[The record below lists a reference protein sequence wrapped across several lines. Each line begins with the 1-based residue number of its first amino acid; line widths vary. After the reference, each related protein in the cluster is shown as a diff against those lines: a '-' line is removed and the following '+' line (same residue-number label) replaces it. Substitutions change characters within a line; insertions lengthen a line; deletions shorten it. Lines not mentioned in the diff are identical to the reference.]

1 VVKEAEV
8 QNSPYR
14 FRSRYA
20 VPLITFLFTLALVVS
35 TQAQTVDIIHTF
47 DVAAGEGSLPYSGLI
62 EDAAGNFYGT
72 TYDGGAHNFGTVYR
86 LSPNSSGGWTETIL
100 YSFKGGST
108 DGAEPHSSLFRD
120 SVGNLY
126 GTTVTGG
133 IVGSTCNAGVFAS
146 PIGCGI
152 IFKLTPTSTGQWTE
166 TVLHRFSGTDG
177 GNSFTGL
184 ISDAAG
190 NFYGATI
197 AGGSKG
203 LGVVFRLSHT
213 STGWKETVLHNFTGG
228 TDGSLPFIQCATLAM
243 DASGNLY
250 GSAYKGGTANAG
262 TVFKLSPP
270 ATTTTTAWTE
280 KTLYTFKGGSDGSE
294 PFTGVILDK
303 SGNIY
308 GTTTFGGTG
317 GNNGGIVFELTAANG
332 YAKTTLHN
340 FNRLSDPAEDFPNAV
355 TFDANG
361 NLWGMTE
368 YALFKLS
375 PGTSGWTETFVF
387 NWQNTPG
394 WSTAF
399 TPLIIDSHGV
409 IWGTDTWGGLA
420 FKVVP

>member
-1 VVKEAEV
+1 M
-8 QNSPYR
+8 QNSLYR
-14 FRSRYA
+14 FRSQYT
-20 VPLITFLFTLALVVS
+20 VPLVTFLFTLAFVVS
-35 TQAQTVDIIHTF
+35 AQAQTVDTIYKF
-47 DVAAGEGSLPYSGLI
+47 DAAAGEGSLPYSGLI

-72 TYDGGAHNFGTVYR
+72 TADGGAHNAGTVYR
-86 LSPNSSGGWTETIL
+86 LSLNSSGGFTHTIL

-108 DGAEPHSSLFRD
+108 DGAFPHASLFRD
-120 SVGNLY
+120 SAGNLY
-126 GTTVTGG
+126 STTVDGG
-133 IVGSTCNAGVFAS
+133 NTAATCTLGPF
-146 PIGCGI
+146 PGCGV
-152 IFKLTPTSTGQWTE
+152 IFKLTPTKTGQWTE

-177 GNSFTGL
+177 GNSFSGL
-184 ISDAAG
+184 IRDAAG
-190 NFYGATI
+190 NVYGVTLN
-197 AGGSKG
+197 GGSHAM
-203 LGVVFRLSHT
+203 GVAFELSLT
-213 STGWKETVLHNFTGG
+213 STGWKETVLHNFAGG
-228 TDGSLPFIQCATLAM
+228 TDGALPFIQCASLAM

-250 GSAYKGGTANAG
+250 GSTYKGGTANAG

-270 ATTTTTAWTE
+270 TKTSTTWSE
-280 KTLYTFKGGSDGSE
+280 KILYTFQSGTDGSE

-303 SGNIY
+303 SGNVY

-332 YAKTTLHN
+332 YAKTVLHN
-340 FNRLSDPAEDFPNAV
+340 FNRLTDPAEDFPNAL

-361 NLWGMTE
+361 NLWDMTE

-387 NWQNTPG
+387 NWGQTPG

>member
-1 VVKEAEV
+1 MLK
-8 QNSPYR
+8 SPIC
-14 FRSRYA
+14 FRSLWA
-20 VPLITFLFTLALVVS
+20 MILVTFLLTLTLVAD
-35 TQAQTVDIIHTF
+35 TQAQTVDVIHTF
-47 DVAAGEGSLPYSGLI
+47 AAGEGSLPYSGLI

-72 TYDGGAHNFGTVYR
+72 TADGGAHNFGTVYR
-86 LSPNSSGGWTETIL
+86 LSPNSSGGFTETIL

-108 DGAEPHSSLFRD
+108 DGAGPHASLFRD
-120 SVGNLY
+120 SGGNLY

-133 IVGSTCNAGVFAS
+133 IVGSTCNEGAFAS
-146 PIGCGI
+146 PVGCGI
-152 IFKLTPTSTGQWTE
+152 IFKLTPTTTGQWTE
-166 TVLHRFSGTDG
+166 TVLHRFSGPDG

-184 ISDAAG
+184 VRDAAG
-190 NFYGATI
+190 NFYGTTI
-197 AGGSKG
+197 AGGSAG
-203 LGVVFRLSHT
+203 LGVVFKLSLT
-213 STGWKETVLHNFTGG
+213 STGWKENVLHNFSGG
-228 TDGSLPFIQCATLAM
+228 ADGSLPFIQCATLAM

-250 GSAYKGGTANAG
+250 GSTYKGGAANAG

-270 ATTTTTAWTE
+270 TTTTTAWT
-280 KTLYTFKGGSDGSE
+280 KKNLYTFKGGSDGSE

-303 SGNIY
+303 SGNLY

-340 FNRLSDPAEDFPNAV
+340 FNRLTDPAEDFPNGL
-355 TFDANG
+355 TFDAGG

-375 PGTSGWTETFVF
+375 PGTNGWTETFVF
-387 NWQNTPG
+387 NWGQTPG

-399 TPLIIDSHGV
+399 TPLMVDSRGV

>member
-1 VVKEAEV
+1 M
-8 QNSPYR
+8 QNFPYQ

-20 VPLITFLFTLALVVS
+20 VIVVAFILTLTLSTS
-35 TQAQTVDIIHTF
+35 TQAQTVEIVHTF
-47 DVAAGEGSLPYSGLI
+47 DVAAGQGSLPYSGLI

-72 TYDGGAHNFGTVYR
+72 TFDGGTHNLGTVYR
-86 LSPNSSGGWTETIL
+86 LSPNSSGGFTETIL

-108 DGAEPHSSLFRD
+108 DGADPHASLFRD
-120 SVGNLY
+120 SAGNLY

-133 IVGSTCNAGVFAS
+133 IVAS
-146 PIGCGI
+146 SCTEGATFSNPVGCGI
-152 IFKLTPTSTGQWTE
+152 IFKLTPTSTGSWTE

-184 ISDAAG
+184 IRDRAG

-197 AGGSKG
+197 GGGSHA
-203 LGVVFRLSHT
+203 LGIVFKLSLT
-213 STGWKETVLHNFTGG
+213 STGWKETVLHNFSGG
-228 TDGSLPFIQCATLAM
+228 TDGAFPFIQCATLAM
-243 DASGNLY
+243 DLSGNLY
-250 GSAYKGGTANAG
+250 GSTYNGGAANAG

-270 ATTTTTAWTE
+270 TTTTTTTWTE
-280 KTLYTFKGGSDGSE
+280 KILYTFKGGSDGSE

-303 SGNIY
+303 SGNVY
-308 GTTTFGGTG
+308 GTATFGGTG
-317 GNNGGIVFELTAANG
+317 GNNGGIVFELMAVSD
-332 YAKTTLHN
+332 YAKTVLHN
-340 FNRLSDPAEDFPNAV
+340 FNRLTDPAEDFPNGL
-355 TFDANG
+355 TFDASG

-387 NWQNTPG
+387 NWGQTPG

-409 IWGTDTWGGLA
+409 IWGTDTWGGQA

>member
-1 VVKEAEV
+1 MQKLSMRV
-8 QNSPYR
+8 
-14 FRSRYA
+14 RSRYA
-20 VPLITFLFTLALVVS
+20 VLLVAFMLTHALVVG
-35 TQAQTVDIIHTF
+35 TQAQTVEVIHTF
-47 DVAAGEGSLPYSGLI
+47 NAAAGQGSLPYSCLI
-62 EDAAGNFYGT
+62 EDGAGNLYGT
-72 TYDGGAHNFGTVYR
+72 TYDGGTHNFGTVYR
-86 LSPNSSGGWTETIL
+86 LSPNGSGGWTETIL

-120 SVGNLY
+120 SAGNLY

-133 IVGSTCNAGVFAS
+133 IVANSCTAGPTFAS

-184 ISDAAG
+184 IRDAAS
-190 NFYGATI
+190 NLYGATI
-197 AGGSKG
+197 GGGSHA
-203 LGVVFRLSHT
+203 LGVVFKLSLT
-213 STGWKETVLHNFTGG
+213 STGWKQTVLHDFSGG
-228 TDGSLPFIQCATLAM
+228 TDGAFPFIQCATLAM

-250 GSAYKGGTANAG
+250 GSTYNGGAANAG
-262 TVFKLSPP
+262 IVFKLSPP
-270 ATTTTTAWTE
+270 STTTSTSWTE
-280 KTLYTFKGGSDGSE
+280 EILYTFKGGSDGSE
-294 PFTGVILDK
+294 PFSGVILDK
-303 SGNIY
+303 IGNVY
-308 GTTTFGGTG
+308 GTTLFGGTG
-317 GNNGGIVFELTAANG
+317 GNNGGIVFKLTAASG
-332 YAKTTLHN
+332 YAKTVLHN
-340 FNRLSDPAEDFPNAV
+340 FDRVSDPAEDFPNAV
-355 TFDANG
+355 TFDASG

-394 WSTAF
+394 WGTPAF

-409 IWGTDTWGGLA
+409 IWGTDTWGGQA

>member
-1 VVKEAEV
+1 M
-8 QNSPYR
+8 QNSPSR

-20 VPLITFLFTLALVVS
+20 TPLVTILFALSLIAS
-35 TQAQTVDIIHTF
+35 TQAQTVEVIHTF
-47 DVAAGEGSLPYSGLI
+47 DTAAGEGSLPYSGLI
-62 EDAAGNFYGT
+62 EGAAGNFYGT
-72 TYDGGAHNFGTVYR
+72 TYNGGAHNFGTVYR
-86 LSPNSSGGWTETIL
+86 LSPNSSGGWTERIL

-120 SVGNLY
+120 STGNLY

-133 IVGSTCNAGVFAS
+133 IVSSTCNAGAFAS

-152 IFKLTPTSTGQWTE
+152 IFKLTPTTTGQWTE
-166 TVLHRFSGTDG
+166 SVLHRFSGLDG

-184 ISDAAG
+184 IRDTTG

-197 AGGSKG
+197 AGGGKG
-203 LGVVFRLSHT
+203 LGVVFNLSLT

-270 ATTTTTAWTE
+270 ATTTTTTWTE

-303 SGNIY
+303 SGNVY

-317 GNNGGIVFELTAANG
+317 ENNGGIVFELTAANG
-332 YAKTTLHN
+332 YAKTTLYD
-340 FNRLSDPAEDFPNAV
+340 FNRLSDPAEDFPNGL

-394 WSTAF
+394 WSTGF
-399 TPLIIDSHGV
+399 TPLIIDSHNV

-420 FKVVP
+420 FKVMP

>member
-1 VVKEAEV
+1 
-8 QNSPYR
+8 
-14 FRSRYA
+14 
-20 VPLITFLFTLALVVS
+20 LFTLTLIAS
-35 TQAQTVDIIHTF
+35 AQAQTVDTIYKF
-47 DVAAGEGSLPYSGLI
+47 DAAAGEGSLPYSGLI

-72 TYDGGAHNFGTVYR
+72 TYDGGTHNAGTVYR
-86 LSPNSSGGWTETIL
+86 LSPNSSGGFTHTIL

-120 SVGNLY
+120 SAGNLY

-133 IVGSTCNAGVFAS
+133 IVGRTCNAGVFAS

-152 IFKLTPTSTGQWTE
+152 IFKLTPTSTGQWIE

-184 ISDAAG
+184 IRDAAG

-197 AGGSKG
+197 AGGSAG
-203 LGVVFRLSHT
+203 LGVVYKLSLT
-213 STGWKETVLHNFTGG
+213 PTGWKETVLHNFTGG
-228 TDGSLPFIQCATLAM
+228 TDGSLPFIQCATLVM

-250 GSAYKGGTANAG
+250 GSTYKGGAADAG

-270 ATTTTTAWTE
+270 ATKTSTWTE
-280 KTLYTFKGGSDGSE
+280 KILYTFKGGSDGSE

-303 SGNIY
+303 SGNLY

-332 YAKTTLHN
+332 YAKTVLHN
-340 FNRLSDPAEDFPNAV
+340 FNRLADAAEDFPNV
-355 TFDANG
+355 LTFDANG

-375 PGTSGWTETFVF
+375 PETSGWTETFVF
-387 NWQNTPG
+387 NWGQTPG
-394 WSTAF
+394 WSTGF
-399 TPLIIDSHGV
+399 TPLIVDSHGV
-409 IWGTDTWGGLA
+409 LWGTDTWGGLA

>member
-1 VVKEAEV
+1 M
-8 QNSPYR
+8 QNSFYR
-14 FRSRYA
+14 FRSWYT
-20 VPLITFLFTLALVVS
+20 VPLVTFLFTLPFVVS
-35 TQAQTVDIIHTF
+35 TQAQTVGTIYKF
-47 DVAAGEGSLPYSGLI
+47 DVAAGEGSLPYSGLV

-72 TYDGGAHNFGTVYR
+72 TYDGGAHNLGTVYR
-86 LSPNSSGGWTETIL
+86 LSPNRSGGFTETIL

-120 SVGNLY
+120 SAGNLY

-133 IVGSTCNAGVFAS
+133 IVGSTCNAGNFAS
-146 PIGCGI
+146 PMGCGI
-152 IFKLTPTSTGQWTE
+152 IFKLSPTTTGQWTE
-166 TVLHRFSGTDG
+166 TVLHRFSGPDG

-184 ISDAAG
+184 IRDATG
-190 NFYGATI
+190 NFYGTTI
-197 AGGSKG
+197 AGGSAG
-203 LGVVFRLSHT
+203 LGVVFKLSLI
-213 STGWKETVLHNFTGG
+213 STGWKETVLHDFKGG
-228 TDGSLPFIQCATLAM
+228 TDGASPFIQSATLAM

-250 GSAYKGGTANAG
+250 GSTYEGGTANAG

-270 ATTTTTAWTE
+270 TKTSTTWSE
-280 KTLYTFKGGSDGSE
+280 KILYTFQGGTDGSE

-303 SGNIY
+303 SGNVY

-332 YAKTTLHN
+332 YTKTVLHN
-340 FNRLSDPAEDFPNAV
+340 FNRLTDAAEDFPNAL

-387 NWQNTPG
+387 NWGQTPG

-399 TPLIIDSHGV
+399 TPLIIDSHGA

>member
-1 VVKEAEV
+1 M

-14 FRSRYA
+14 FRSQYTVLLVA
-20 VPLITFLFTLALVVS
+20 FLLTLTLGASV
-35 TQAQTVDIIHTF
+35 QAQTVDIIHKF
-47 DVAAGEGSLPYSGLI
+47 NVAAGEGSLPYSGLI

-72 TYDGGAHNFGTVYR
+72 TFDGGTHNFGTVYR
-86 LSPNSSGGWTETIL
+86 LSPNSSGTYTETIL

-120 SVGNLY
+120 SAGNLY

-133 IVGSTCNAGVFAS
+133 IVGSTCNAGTFAS

-166 TVLHRFSGTDG
+166 MVLHRFSGTDG

-184 ISDAAG
+184 IRDAAG
-190 NFYGATI
+190 NLYGATI
-197 AGGSKG
+197 AGGSAG
-203 LGVVFRLSHT
+203 LGVIFKLSLT
-213 STGWKETVLHNFTGG
+213 STGWRETVLHNFAGG
-228 TDGSLPFIQCATLAM
+228 TDGALPFIQCATLAM
-243 DASGNLY
+243 DASGSLY
-250 GSAYKGGTANAG
+250 GSTYKGGAANAG
-262 TVFKLSPP
+262 TVFKLSSP
-270 ATTTTTAWTE
+270 TTTTPTWTE
-280 KTLYTFKGGSDGSE
+280 KILFTFKGGTDGSE

-303 SGNIY
+303 SGNVY

-340 FNRLSDPAEDFPNAV
+340 FSRFSDPAEDFPNAL
-355 TFDANG
+355 TMDASG
-361 NLWGMTE
+361 NLWGTTE

-375 PGTSGWTETFVF
+375 PGTSGWTETVPW
-387 NWQNTPG
+387 NWESAGLTG
-394 WSTAF
+394 F
-399 TPLIIDSHGV
+399 TPVTLDSHGNV
-409 IWGTDTWGGLA
+409 WGTVTWGGVV